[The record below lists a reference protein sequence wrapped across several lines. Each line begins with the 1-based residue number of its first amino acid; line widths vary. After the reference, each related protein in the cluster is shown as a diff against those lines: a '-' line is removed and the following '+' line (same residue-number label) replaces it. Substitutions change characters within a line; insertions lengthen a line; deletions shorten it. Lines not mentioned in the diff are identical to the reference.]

1 MDDGGQAAARR
12 SPPTERVVR
21 ILAHLAASPRRS
33 YGLSELAR
41 ALGLGKA
48 TCLAILNELTIA
60 GFVVREPT
68 AKTYSLGAEAVLLGY
83 AAQDAAPALQAARAA
98 ADTLAAELGLGC
110 TVSTVIDDV
119 HVVLARSGPRED
131 SDPTVR
137 VGQRFPFAPPW
148 GTANVA
154 WDTDA
159 AVAAWLAKAPVVPV
173 EIDRDHLRDV
183 VDDARRRGHLVEV
196 ATDAGRQLNAA
207 LAHLSDVEDRVVD
220 LVLQVTSSLGYREY
234 LLEDVV
240 ADHTYDVTMLG
251 APTYDRAGRQELLVA
266 LFGFRHLRGDELRG
280 FLDRLREAAATV
292 TRTVGGR
299 DPWS

>member
-1 MDDGGQAAARR
+1 VDERGQAGGRR

-21 ILAHLAASPRRS
+21 VLAHLAASPRRS

-41 ALGLGKA
+41 GLELGKA
-48 TCLAILNELTIA
+48 TCLAILNELTVA
-60 GFVVREPT
+60 RFVVRDPT
-68 AKTYSLGAEAVLLGY
+68 TKTYSLGPEAVLLGY
-83 AAQDAAPALQAARAA
+83 AAQDATPALQAAREA
-98 ADTLAAELGLGC
+98 ADGLAAELGLGC
-110 TVSTVIDDV
+110 TVSAVIDDV
-119 HVVLARSGPRED
+119 HVVLARSGPREE

-159 AVAAWLAKAPVVPV
+159 AIEAWLAKAPVVP
-173 EIDRDHLRDV
+173 IDVDRAHLRAV
-183 VDDARRRGHLVEV
+183 VDDARRRGRLVEV
-196 ATDAGRQLNAA
+196 ATDVGRQLNAT
-207 LAHLSDVEDRVVD
+207 LAHLSDIDDHVVD

-234 LLEDVV
+234 LLEDVDDRHV
-240 ADHTYDVTMLG
+240 YDVTMLG

-266 LFGFRHLRGDELRG
+266 LFGFRHLVGTDLRRL
-280 FLDRLREAAATV
+280 LDRLVAATAAV
-292 TRTVGGR
+292 TAAVGGR